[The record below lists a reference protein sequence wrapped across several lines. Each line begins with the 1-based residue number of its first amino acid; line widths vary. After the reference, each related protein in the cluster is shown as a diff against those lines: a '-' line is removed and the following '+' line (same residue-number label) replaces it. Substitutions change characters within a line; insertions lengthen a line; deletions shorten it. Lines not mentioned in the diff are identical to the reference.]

1 MPMKWTVTFEKLNGR
16 FLEAYAVPLFF
27 LTRISRNPKKRIHD
41 SRVSVTAQGGEW
53 ARTLNIEHDLACAF
67 WVLVP

>member
-1 MPMKWTVTFEKLNGR
+1 MPMKWTVTIEKLNGR

-41 SRVSVTAQGGEW
+41 SRVFSHGTRGRMGP
-53 ARTLNIEHDLACAF
+53 NIEH
-67 WVLVP
+67 